1 MSRPAGSRMKALDA
15 NAISVIACLTKPP
28 FALAARVLPRVTA
41 IFALCYNNA
50 GVAAAVMWSS
60 VARGVCYNNAGVGAA
75 VLWSRVAISECKKR
89 NVSVSRA
96 CSAEIWRCDP
106 PPRGDLSM
114 LSEPWAG
121 SSMYYERWAAANSDI
136 RR

>member
-75 VLWSRVAISECKKR
+75 VLWSRVALAVQQQW
-89 NVSVSRA
+89 NVESMQRGD
-96 CSAEIWRCDP
+96 WRCDP
-106 PPRGDLSM
+106 LPPWP
-114 LSEPWAG
+114 SECHP
-121 SSMYYERWAAANSDI
+121 NSGHVL
-136 RR
+136 RAVGGRELGY

>member
-1 MSRPAGSRMKALDA
+1 MSRPAGSRMKALDT

-75 VLWSRVAISECKKR
+75 VLWSRVALAVQQQW
-89 NVSVSRA
+89 NVESMQRGD
-96 CSAEIWRCDP
+96 WRCDP
-106 PPRGDLSM
+106 PTTVATYPNAIRTVG
-114 LSEPWAG
+114 
-121 SSMYYERWAAANSDI
+121 MYYERWAAANSDT